1 MRHLCSTVLL
11 TAAAA
16 VVAACGESGPPV
28 PVPTSVALS
37 STTVTLGALGASQQL
52 AATVKDQNGQAMTG
66 QTVVWS
72 AANTAIATVGTGGLV
87 TAVANGET
95 QVTATSGTLSASA
108 TVTVAQLV
116 AQLLKTGGD
125 GQTGA
130 VGVQLPTALEVEARD
145 SRGNMVPGS
154 VASASIAF
162 AVTQGNGSVSQASV
176 PIGANGRAATQ
187 FTLGTA
193 SGTAQQ
199 VTATVSAGTGSAQFS
214 ATATTGP
221 ADSLAKVSGD
231 NQSGTPGQPLPAPII
246 VQVTD
251 AFGNPFPGGHKVA
264 FEAAAGGSV
273 SDDTVTTDAGGMATV
288 VWRLG
293 GGIGTQSLT
302 VTAVGLTK
310 GSPATYSAT
319 ASSQV
324 VTTLAKVDGD
334 NLIGLVGKAVNLPPT
349 VKVEDQIGA
358 GVPGVTVDFAVLTGG
373 GSVSASSAVT
383 DTNGLASV
391 GWAGANT
398 VQASSGALT
407 PVTFTATGQT
417 AAFNI
422 VIRYFG
428 TQLPTANQQ
437 AAFAAAQAR
446 WEALIFGDLSDIP
459 VNYAAGAA
467 CGSSFPDLPAINET
481 VDDIVIYAKVD
492 SIDGAGQVL
501 GQAGPCLIRSSS
513 GLTVVGIM
521 RFDKFDL
528 ADLEVSGQ
536 LNLVILH
543 EMGHVLGYGTL
554 WNNSPF
560 SLLAGPCPSPTNCA
574 TDPHFIGPKAIAAFN
589 RVGGETYVASA
600 KVPAENCV
608 GTPGPCGAGTV
619 NGHWR
624 ESVFDQ
630 ELMTGYLNAG
640 TNPLS
645 ILTLASFWD
654 MSYLVNYADADAY
667 VWPAPPALRRM
678 GGAGAIEMKDDILRM
693 PIRALDQAGR
703 VVRIYRP

>member
-251 AFGNPFPGGHKVA
+251 AFGNPFPGVA
-264 FEAAAGGSV
+264 A
-273 SDDTVTTDAGGMATV
+273 
-288 VWRLG
+288 
-293 GGIGTQSLT
+293 
-302 VTAVGLTK
+302 
-310 GSPATYSAT
+310 
-319 ASSQV
+319 
-324 VTTLAKVDGD
+324 
-334 NLIGLVGKAVNLPPT
+334 
-349 VKVEDQIGA
+349 
-358 GVPGVTVDFAVLTGG
+358 
-373 GSVSASSAVT
+373 
-383 DTNGLASV
+383 
-391 GWAGANT
+391 
-398 VQASSGALT
+398 
-407 PVTFTATGQT
+407 
-417 AAFNI
+417 
-422 VIRYFG
+422 
-428 TQLPTANQQ
+428 
-437 AAFAAAQAR
+437 
-446 WEALIFGDLSDIP
+446 
-459 VNYAAGAA
+459 
-467 CGSSFPDLPAINET
+467 
-481 VDDIVIYAKVD
+481 
-492 SIDGAGQVL
+492 
-501 GQAGPCLIRSSS
+501 
-513 GLTVVGIM
+513 
-521 RFDKFDL
+521 
-528 ADLEVSGQ
+528 
-536 LNLVILH
+536 
-543 EMGHVLGYGTL
+543 
-554 WNNSPF
+554 
-560 SLLAGPCPSPTNCA
+560 
-574 TDPHFIGPKAIAAFN
+574 
-589 RVGGETYVASA
+589 
-600 KVPAENCV
+600 
-608 GTPGPCGAGTV
+608 
-619 NGHWR
+619 
-624 ESVFDQ
+624 
-630 ELMTGYLNAG
+630 
-640 TNPLS
+640 
-645 ILTLASFWD
+645 
-654 MSYLVNYADADAY
+654 
-667 VWPAPPALRRM
+667 
-678 GGAGAIEMKDDILRM
+678 
-693 PIRALDQAGR
+693 
-703 VVRIYRP
+703 